1 MSERTVPESAVIWY
15 TLASG
20 MLETPLS
27 ADEANYVLARV
38 VESLGEVLPLAIAA
52 VDPSRTAD
60 LQSWRE
66 AAAEISAA
74 MQQMRT

>member
-1 MSERTVPESAVIWY
+1 MSERPALESAVIWH

-27 ADEANYVLARV
+27 VDEASYVLARV

-52 VDPSRTAD
+52 VGHSQSAD
-60 LQSWRE
+60 LPLYSESGRD
-66 AAAEISAA
+66 IGAA
-74 MQQMRT
+74 MRLMRP